1 MDDFIVV
8 AFLKQGFVVKGV
20 ELPFEKAHDLREELV
35 RTGQYTAV
43 LVGATGAYFSSR
55 DELTVLSAFREKG

>member
-1 MDDFIVV
+1 MDNFIVV
-8 AFLKQGFVVKGV
+8 AFLEKGFIIKGV
-20 ELPFEKAHDLREELV
+20 SLPFETAHDLRAGLV

-55 DELTVLSAFREKG
+55 DERDL